1 MIFCVFAVMNI
12 VVLLLTCGICVLFVD
27 TIKAR
32 ECNAS
37 YPCYSLFN
45 TFELMA
51 EEDKVEMFNGNNVD
65 RNEVSMAHMFS
76 ARQARAVE
84 GNVMNDIAPEDEIAA
99 KVKHKYVE
107 NSAMKGIA
115 ALKKYEPKSKIE
127 NEEYVNQAYSGPEY
141 INLRT
146 GSKLEKLM
154 YVRKIEQNF
163 ANCSGICSCAVFKN
177 VFDEKQQLKVVVV
190 NMYVTFSSFQ
200 LSSRSMK

>member
-1 MIFCVFAVMNI
+1 MVCTVVSIFKELLIFPWRPGDFLCVFAVMNI
-12 VVLLLTCGICVLFVD
+12 VVLLLTCGICVLFVE

-99 KVKHKYVE
+99 KV

-115 ALKKYEPKSKIE
+115 ALKKYELKSKIE

-154 YVRKIEQNF
+154 YVRKIEQN
-163 ANCSGICSCAVFKN
+163 CQLFK
-177 VFDEKQQLKVVVV
+177 DL
-190 NMYVTFSSFQ
+190 
-200 LSSRSMK
+200 

>member
-1 MIFCVFAVMNI
+1 MVCTVVSIFKELLIFPWRPGDFLCVFAVMNI
-12 VVLLLTCGICVLFVD
+12 VVLLLTCGICVLFVE

-84 GNVMNDIAPEDEIAA
+84 GNVMNDIAPEDVAA

-154 YVRKIEQNF
+154 YVRKIEQN
-163 ANCSGICSCAVFKN
+163 CQLFK
-177 VFDEKQQLKVVVV
+177 DL
-190 NMYVTFSSFQ
+190 
-200 LSSRSMK
+200 